1 MKKSLIIA
9 ALTVAIGACATG
21 PDPAPVIAEAEKEM
35 KAAKS
40 MNYLWRD
47 TGKILKQAK
56 AAAKDGDNEKA
67 NKLAKKALS
76 QAKLAQQQAK
86 DNKNAKPVYKY

>member
-9 ALTVAIGACATG
+9 ALAVAIGACATG
-21 PDPAPVIAEAEKEM
+21 PDPSPTIAEAEKEI
-35 KAAKS
+35 KVAKS

-47 TGKILKQAK
+47 TEKFLKQAK

-67 NKLAKKALS
+67 NKLAKKALF
-76 QAKLAQQQAK
+76 QAKAAQKQAK
-86 DNKNAKPVYKY
+86 DNAGAKPTYN